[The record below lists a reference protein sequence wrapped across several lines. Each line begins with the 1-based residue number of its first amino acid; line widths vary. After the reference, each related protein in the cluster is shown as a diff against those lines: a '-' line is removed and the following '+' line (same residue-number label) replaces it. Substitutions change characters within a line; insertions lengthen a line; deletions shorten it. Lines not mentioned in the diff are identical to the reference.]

1 MGRIRGL
8 SSFSANF
15 DILMAAPI
23 DSRSVVDT
31 VADLSNPE
39 IWKSNDG
46 NAYLYA
52 GLLVAVLED
61 KSVYML
67 VDPTNLTWEKLKGE
81 GGGAGGDSNPTVHKT
96 HELLVDKWVEG
107 EDGLYVYEIED
118 SNIKSNSLVQAIGT
132 RESNKAI
139 VEARF
144 QAYTEVLS
152 GSMKI
157 YAEYL
162 PTEDITIELY
172 IEEVEE

>member
-1 MGRIRGL
+1 MGRIKGL

-31 VADLSNPE
+31 VADLNNPE
-39 IWKSNDG
+39 TWKGNDG
-46 NAYLYA
+46 NTYLYA

-67 VDPTNLTWEKLKGE
+67 IDPDNLVWEKLKGE
-81 GGGAGGDSNPTVHKT
+81 GGGGETKPTVHT
-96 HELLVDKWVEG
+96 QHILLATDWKET
-107 EDGLYVYEIED
+107 EDGFYAYILTD
-118 SNIKSNSLVQAIGT
+118 ANIASNSLVQAIGT
-132 RESNKAI
+132 KESNQVIA
-139 VEARF
+139 EARF
-144 QAYTEVLS
+144 QAYMDIEPQTLT
-152 GSMKI
+152 I

>member
-1 MGRIRGL
+1 MGRIKGL

-46 NAYLYA
+46 NTYLYA

-67 VDPTNLTWEKLKGE
+67 VDPTNLVWEKLKGE
-81 GGGAGGDSNPTVHKT
+81 GGGGTSSNPTIHAT
-96 HELLVDKWVEG
+96 HTLQFSNWVLG
-107 EDGLYVYEIED
+107 EDNLYSYTLTNT
-118 SNIKSNSLVQAIGT
+118 NIKSNSLVQAIGT
-132 RESNKAI
+132 KESNQAI

-144 QAYTEVLS
+144 QAYMDINPQSLT
-152 GSMKI
+152 I
-157 YAEYL
+157 YAENL

>member
-1 MGRIRGL
+1 MGRIKGL

-46 NAYLYA
+46 NTYLYA

-67 VDPTNLTWEKLKGE
+67 VDPTNLVWEKLKGE
-81 GGGAGGDSNPTVHKT
+81 GGGTGTSNPTIHTT
-96 HELLVDKWVEG
+96 HTLLATNWAQT
-107 EDGLYVYEIED
+107 EDNLYAYTLTD
-118 SNIKSNSLVQAIGT
+118 TNIKSNSLVQAIGT
-132 RESNKAI
+132 KESNQTIA
-139 VEARF
+139 EARF
-144 QAYTEVLS
+144 QAYTDINPQTLI
-152 GSMKI
+152 I
-157 YAEYL
+157 YAENL
-162 PTEDITIELY
+162 PTKNINIELY